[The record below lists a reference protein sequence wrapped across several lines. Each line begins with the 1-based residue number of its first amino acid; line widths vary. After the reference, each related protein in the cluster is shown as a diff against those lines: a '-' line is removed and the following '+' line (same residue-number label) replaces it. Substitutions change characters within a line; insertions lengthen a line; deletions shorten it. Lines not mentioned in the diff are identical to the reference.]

1 MVFGIVGYRFDAEL
15 GRGMTMNSKIGI
27 HQPVMVESYEKL
39 EGLTVGDKVEFMID
53 GCFVARMRF
62 TDKDDKDAFVQEA
75 HNEFD
80 VIAKDNPESRV
91 EMFLVK
97 TVLVKSSV

>member
-1 MVFGIVGYRFDAEL
+1 
-15 GRGMTMNSKIGI
+15 MNNKLGI

-39 EGLTVGDKVEFMID
+39 EALTVGDKVEFTID

-62 TDKDDKDAFVQEA
+62 TEKDDKDTFVQEA
-75 HNEFD
+75 RNEFD
-80 VIAKDNPESRV
+80 VIAKDNLEARV

-97 TVLVKSSV
+97 TVLVKSSA

>member
-1 MVFGIVGYRFDAEL
+1 
-15 GRGMTMNSKIGI
+15 MNDKPVI
-27 HQPVMVESYEKL
+27 QKPVMVESYEKL
-39 EGLTVGDKVEFMID
+39 DGLTSGDKVEFMID

-62 TDKDDKDAFVQEA
+62 TEKDDKDAFVQEA
-75 HNEFD
+75 HNEFY
-80 VIAKDNPESRV
+80 VIAKDNLEARV

>member
-1 MVFGIVGYRFDAEL
+1 MSDWVLVALNAEL
-15 GRGMTMNSKIGI
+15 GRGMAMNNKLGI

-53 GCFVARMRF
+53 GCFAARMRF
-62 TDKDDKDAFVQEA
+62 TDKDDKDVFVQEA

-80 VIAKDNPESRV
+80 VIAKDNQDERV

-97 TVLVKSSV
+97 TVLVKSSA

>member
-1 MVFGIVGYRFDAEL
+1 
-15 GRGMTMNSKIGI
+15 MNGKQVI
-27 HQPVMVESYEKL
+27 QNPVMVESYEKL
-39 EGLTVGDKVEFMID
+39 EGLTSGDKVEFMID

-62 TDKDDKDAFVQEA
+62 TEKDDKDTFVQEA

-80 VIAKDNPESRV
+80 VIAKDNIEARV

-97 TVLVKSSV
+97 TVLVKTSA

>member
-1 MVFGIVGYRFDAEL
+1 VLVALNAEL
-15 GRGMTMNSKIGI
+15 DTEIAMNTKPVI
-27 HQPVMVESYEKL
+27 QKPVMVESYEKL

-53 GCFVARMRF
+53 DGFVARMRF
-62 TDKDDKDAFVQEA
+62 TDKEDKGVFVQEA

-97 TVLVKSSV
+97 TELVKSSV

>member
-1 MVFGIVGYRFDAEL
+1 MSDTENTEQEAGALSHLSVEL
-15 GRGMTMNSKIGI
+15 GT
-27 HQPVMVESYEKL
+27 L
-39 EGLTVGDKVEFMID
+39 EFGDRVDFTID
-53 GCFVARMRF
+53 GGFVARMRF

>member
-1 MVFGIVGYRFDAEL
+1 MKAKEVIQ
-15 GRGMTMNSKIGI
+15 K
-27 HQPVMVESYEKL
+27 PVMVESYEKL
-39 EGLTVGDKVEFMID
+39 EELTVGDKVEFMID

-62 TDKDDKDAFVQEA
+62 TEKDDKDTFVQEA

-80 VIAKDNPESRV
+80 VIAKDNLEARV

>member
-1 MVFGIVGYRFDAEL
+1 
-15 GRGMTMNSKIGI
+15 MNTKPAI
-27 HQPVMVESYEKL
+27 QKPVMVESYEKMEAL
-39 EGLTVGDKVEFMID
+39 IVGDKVEFMID
-53 GCFVARMRF
+53 DGFVARMRF
-62 TDKDDKDAFVQEA
+62 TDKDDKDALVQEA

>member
-1 MVFGIVGYRFDAEL
+1 VVIALQREL
-15 GRGMTMNSKIGI
+15 GRGMAMNSKIGI
-27 HQPVMVESYEKL
+27 QQPVIVESYEKL
-39 EGLTVGDKVEFMID
+39 EGLTVGDKIEFMID

-62 TDKDDKDAFVQEA
+62 TDKDDKDTFVQEA

-80 VIAKDNPESRV
+80 VIAKDNPEARV

-97 TVLVKSSV
+97 TELVKSSV

>member
-1 MVFGIVGYRFDAEL
+1 
-15 GRGMTMNSKIGI
+15 MNTKPAI
-27 HQPVMVESYEKL
+27 QKPVMVESDEKMEAL
-39 EGLTVGDKVEFMID
+39 IVGDKVEFMID
-53 GCFVARMRF
+53 DGFVARMRF